1 MKEHRFTLWNYLYC
15 GTHVVPIIMHNKIRD
30 ITATLL
36 TEVVC
41 NGVCVEPEQ
50 QEVTKGK
57 QTGRAAT

>member
-1 MKEHRFTLWNYLYC
+1 MEHCFTLWNYLYC

-36 TEVVC
+36 TEVC
-41 NGVCVEPEQ
+41 NGVEPEQ

-57 QTGRAAT
+57 QRGRAAT